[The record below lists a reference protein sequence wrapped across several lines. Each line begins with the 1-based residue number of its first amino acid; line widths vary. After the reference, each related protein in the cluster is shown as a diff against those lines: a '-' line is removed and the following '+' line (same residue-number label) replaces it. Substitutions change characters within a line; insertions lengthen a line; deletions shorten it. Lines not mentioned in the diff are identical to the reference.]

1 MFASKSERKVHYSI
15 RKFSIGVASVVVA
28 SLFLGG
34 VVHAEGVRS
43 KNNLTVTS
51 SGQDISKK
59 YADEVESHLQ
69 SILKDVNKNLKKV
82 QHTQNVDFNKK
93 LSRIKTKYLYGLKEK
108 SEAELTLKTKETK
121 EELTAAFEQFKKDT
135 LKSGKKV
142 AEAEKKAK
150 AQKEEDRRNYP
161 TNTYKTIE
169 LEIAEAEVGVAKAE
183 LELEFA
189 QAQVQIPQDTEK
201 INAAKSKVEAA
212 KSNVKKLEKIKSD
225 IEKTYLYKLDNSTKE
240 TPKSRVRRNSPQVGD
255 SRELKETIDKAKETL
270 STYMVTRLTKLD
282 PSVFW
287 FADLL
292 MDAKKVV
299 EEHKTKLEDASDK
312 KSVED
317 LRKEAEGKIESLIV
331 THQNRE
337 KENQPAPQP
346 GGQAGGSMVVPPVT
360 QTPPSTSQSPGQ
372 KATEAE
378 KKKLQDLIRQFQEA
392 LNKLDDETKT
402 VPDGAKLTGEA
413 GKAYNETRTYAK
425 EVVDKSKKLLS
436 QTAVTM
442 DELAMQLTKLN
453 DAMSKLKEAKAKLVP
468 EVKPQPENPEPK
480 PQPEGEKPSVPD
492 INQEKEKAKLAIA
505 TYMSKILD
513 DIKKHHLKKEK
524 HHQIVALIKDL
535 DKLKKQALS
544 EIDNVNT
551 KVEIEN
557 TVHKVFAD
565 MDTVVTKFQK
575 GLIQNTPQVPE
586 APKSPEV
593 PKVSDTPKA
602 PDTPQVPEAP
612 KSPEVP
618 KVPEAPKA
626 PDTPQVPEAPKS
638 PEVPKVPDTP
648 KAPDTPQVP
657 EAPKSPEVP
666 KVPDTPKA
674 PDTPQVPEAP
684 KAPDTPQIPEAP
696 APETP
701 KTGWKQENGMWY
713 FYNTDGSMATGWL
726 EYNGSWYYLN
736 ANGAMATGWLEYNGS
751 WYYLNTNGAME
762 TGWLEYNGSWYY
774 LNTNGAMETGW
785 LEYNGSW
792 YYLNAN
798 GSMATGWLKDGD
810 TWYYLEASGA
820 MKESQWFKVSD
831 KWYYVNGSGALAVNT
846 TVGGYR
852 VNANGKWVN

>member
-299 EEHKTKLEDASDK
+299 EEYKTKLEDASDK

-626 PDTPQVPEAPKS
+626 PDTPQ
-638 PEVPKVPDTP
+638 
-648 KAPDTPQVP
+648 
-657 EAPKSPEVP
+657 
-666 KVPDTPKA
+666 
-674 PDTPQVPEAP
+674 
-684 KAPDTPQIPEAP
+684 IPEAP
-696 APETP
+696 APETPAPAPEAP

-736 ANGAMATGWLEYNGS
+736 ANGAMA
-751 WYYLNTNGAME
+751 
-762 TGWLEYNGSWYY
+762 
-774 LNTNGAMETGW
+774 
-785 LEYNGSW
+785 
-792 YYLNAN
+792 
-798 GSMATGWLKDGD
+798 
-810 TWYYLEASGA
+810 
-820 MKESQWFKVSD
+820 
-831 KWYYVNGSGALAVNT
+831 
-846 TVGGYR
+846 
-852 VNANGKWVN
+852 

>member
-34 VVHAEGVRS
+34 VVHAEEVRRG
-43 KNNLTVTS
+43 NNLTVTS
-51 SGQDISKK
+51 SG
-59 YADEVESHLQ
+59 DEVESHYQ
-69 SILKDVNKNLKKV
+69 SILEKVRKSLEKDR
-82 QHTQNVDFNKK
+82 HTQNVDLIKK
-93 LSRIKTKYLYGLKEK
+93 LQDIKRTYLYSLKEK
-108 SEAELTLKTKETK
+108 PEAELTSKTKK
-121 EELTAAFEQFKKDT
+121 ELTAAFEQFKKDT

-225 IEKTYLYKLDNSTKE
+225 IEKTYLSKLDNSTKETPKPRVRRNSPEIKAKGRVKNYEEANIELSKYMTDLSKLDNSTKE

-299 EEHKTKLEDASDK
+299 EEYKTKLEDASDK

-684 KAPDTPQIPEAP
+684 KSPEVPKVPDTPKAPDTPQVPEAPKAPDTPQIPEAP

-736 ANGAMATGWLEYNGS
+736 ANGAMA
-751 WYYLNTNGAME
+751 
-762 TGWLEYNGSWYY
+762 
-774 LNTNGAMETGW
+774 
-785 LEYNGSW
+785 
-792 YYLNAN
+792 
-798 GSMATGWLKDGD
+798 
-810 TWYYLEASGA
+810 
-820 MKESQWFKVSD
+820 
-831 KWYYVNGSGALAVNT
+831 
-846 TVGGYR
+846 
-852 VNANGKWVN
+852 

>member
-299 EEHKTKLEDASDK
+299 EEYKTKLEDASDK

-638 PEVPKVPDTP
+638 PEVPKAPDTPQVPEAPKSPEVPKVPDTP

-701 KTGWKQENGMWY
+701 APAPEAPKTGWKQENGMWY

-736 ANGAMATGWLEYNGS
+736 ANGAMA
-751 WYYLNTNGAME
+751 
-762 TGWLEYNGSWYY
+762 
-774 LNTNGAMETGW
+774 
-785 LEYNGSW
+785 
-792 YYLNAN
+792 
-798 GSMATGWLKDGD
+798 
-810 TWYYLEASGA
+810 
-820 MKESQWFKVSD
+820 
-831 KWYYVNGSGALAVNT
+831 
-846 TVGGYR
+846 
-852 VNANGKWVN
+852 

>member
-15 RKFSIGVASVVVA
+15 RKFSVGVASVAVA
-28 SLFLGG
+28 SLVMGS
-34 VVHAEGVRS
+34 VVHATENERTTQVP
-43 KNNLTVTS
+43 TS
-51 SGQDISKK
+51 SNRGKPERRKAAEQF
-59 YADEVESHLQ
+59 DEY
-69 SILKDVNKNLKKV
+69 INKMIQLDKRK
-82 QHTQNVDFNKK
+82 HTQNLAFNIK
-93 LSRIKTKYLYGLKEK
+93 LSRIKTEYLNGLKEK
-108 SEAELTLKTKETK
+108 SEAELPSKISEA
-121 EELTAAFEQFKKDT
+121 ELPSKIKAELDAAFKQFKKDT
-135 LKSGKKV
+135 LPTEPEKKV
-142 AEAEKKAK
+142 AEAEKKVEEAEKKAK

-161 TNTYKTIE
+161 TNTYKTLE

-183 LELEFA
+183 LELA

-201 INAAKSKVEAA
+201 INAAKAKVEAA

-299 EEHKTKLEDASDK
+299 EEYKTKLEDASDK

-565 MDTVVTKFQK
+565 MDTVVTKFKK
-575 GLIQNTPQVPE
+575 GLTQ
-586 APKSPEV
+586 
-593 PKVSDTPKA
+593 DTPKEPDNKKPSA
-602 PDTPQVPEAP
+602 PKPDMQPSPQPEGKKPSVPAQPGTEDKKPSAPKPDMQPSPQPEGKKPSVPAQPGTEDKKPSAPKPDMQPSPQPEGKKPSVPEINQE
-612 KSPEVP
+612 KE
-618 KVPEAPKA
+618 KA
-626 PDTPQVPEAPKS
+626 KLAVATEKKLPS
-638 PEVPKVPDTP
+638 
-648 KAPDTPQVP
+648 
-657 EAPKSPEVP
+657 
-666 KVPDTPKA
+666 
-674 PDTPQVPEAP
+674 
-684 KAPDTPQIPEAP
+684 
-696 APETP
+696 
-701 KTGWKQENGMWY
+701 TGVASNLV
-713 FYNTDGSMATGWL
+713 L
-726 EYNGSWYYLN
+726 EIIGLLGLIGTSFI
-736 ANGAMATGWLEYNGS
+736 
-751 WYYLNTNGAME
+751 
-762 TGWLEYNGSWYY
+762 
-774 LNTNGAMETGW
+774 
-785 LEYNGSW
+785 
-792 YYLNAN
+792 
-798 GSMATGWLKDGD
+798 
-810 TWYYLEASGA
+810 A
-820 MKESQWFKVSD
+820 MKRRK
-831 KWYYVNGSGALAVNT
+831 
-846 TVGGYR
+846 
-852 VNANGKWVN
+852 

>member
-299 EEHKTKLEDASDK
+299 EEYKTKLEDASDK

-684 KAPDTPQIPEAP
+684 KSPEVPKVPDTPKAPDTPQVPEAPKAPDTPQIPEAP
-696 APETP
+696 APETPAPAPEAP

-736 ANGAMATGWLEYNGS
+736 ANGAMATGWLE
-751 WYYLNTNGAME
+751 
-762 TGWLEYNGSWYY
+762 
-774 LNTNGAMETGW
+774 
-785 LEYNGSW
+785 
-792 YYLNAN
+792 
-798 GSMATGWLKDGD
+798 
-810 TWYYLEASGA
+810 
-820 MKESQWFKVSD
+820 
-831 KWYYVNGSGALAVNT
+831 
-846 TVGGYR
+846 
-852 VNANGKWVN
+852 

>member
-240 TPKSRVRRNSPQVGD
+240 TPKPRVRRNSPQVGD

-299 EEHKTKLEDASDK
+299 EEYKTKLEDASDK

-593 PKVSDTPKA
+593 PKV
-602 PDTPQVPEAP
+602 
-612 KSPEVP
+612 
-618 KVPEAPKA
+618 
-626 PDTPQVPEAPKS
+626 
-638 PEVPKVPDTP
+638 
-648 KAPDTPQVP
+648 
-657 EAPKSPEVP
+657 
-666 KVPDTPKA
+666 PDTPKA

-696 APETP
+696 APEAP

-736 ANGAMATGWLEYNGS
+736 ANGAMA
-751 WYYLNTNGAME
+751 
-762 TGWLEYNGSWYY
+762 
-774 LNTNGAMETGW
+774 
-785 LEYNGSW
+785 
-792 YYLNAN
+792 
-798 GSMATGWLKDGD
+798 
-810 TWYYLEASGA
+810 
-820 MKESQWFKVSD
+820 
-831 KWYYVNGSGALAVNT
+831 
-846 TVGGYR
+846 
-852 VNANGKWVN
+852 

>member
-34 VVHAEGVRS
+34 VVHAEEVRRG
-43 KNNLTVTS
+43 NNLTVTS
-51 SGQDISKK
+51 SG
-59 YADEVESHLQ
+59 DEVESHYQ
-69 SILKDVNKNLKKV
+69 SILEKVRKSLEKDR
-82 QHTQNVDFNKK
+82 HTQNVDLIKK
-93 LSRIKTKYLYGLKEK
+93 LQDIKRTYLYNLKEK
-108 SEAELTLKTKETK
+108 PEAELTSKTKK
-121 EELTAAFEQFKKDT
+121 ELDAAFEKFKKEPELT
-135 LKSGKKV
+135 KKL

-150 AQKEEDRRNYP
+150 DQKEEDHRNYP

-183 LELEFA
+183 LELA

-201 INAAKSKVEAA
+201 INAAKAKVEAA

-240 TPKSRVRRNSPQVGD
+240 TPKPRVRRNSPQVGD

-299 EEHKTKLEDASDK
+299 EEYKTKLEDASDK

-575 GLIQNTPQVPE
+575 GLIQNTPQV
-586 APKSPEV
+586 
-593 PKVSDTPKA
+593 
-602 PDTPQVPEAP
+602 
-612 KSPEVP
+612 
-618 KVPEAPKA
+618 
-626 PDTPQVPEAPKS
+626 
-638 PEVPKVPDTP
+638 
-648 KAPDTPQVP
+648 
-657 EAPKSPEVP
+657 
-666 KVPDTPKA
+666 
-674 PDTPQVPEAP
+674 
-684 KAPDTPQIPEAP
+684 
-696 APETP
+696 
-701 KTGWKQENGMWY
+701 
-713 FYNTDGSMATGWL
+713 
-726 EYNGSWYYLN
+726 
-736 ANGAMATGWLEYNGS
+736 
-751 WYYLNTNGAME
+751 
-762 TGWLEYNGSWYY
+762 
-774 LNTNGAMETGW
+774 
-785 LEYNGSW
+785 
-792 YYLNAN
+792 
-798 GSMATGWLKDGD
+798 
-810 TWYYLEASGA
+810 
-820 MKESQWFKVSD
+820 
-831 KWYYVNGSGALAVNT
+831 
-846 TVGGYR
+846 
-852 VNANGKWVN
+852 

>member
-299 EEHKTKLEDASDK
+299 EEYKTKLEDASDK

-593 PKVSDTPKA
+593 PKV
-602 PDTPQVPEAP
+602 
-612 KSPEVP
+612 
-618 KVPEAPKA
+618 
-626 PDTPQVPEAPKS
+626 
-638 PEVPKVPDTP
+638 
-648 KAPDTPQVP
+648 
-657 EAPKSPEVP
+657 
-666 KVPDTPKA
+666 PDTPKA

-696 APETP
+696 APETPAPAPEAP

-774 LNTNGAMETGW
+774 LN
-785 LEYNGSW
+785 
-792 YYLNAN
+792 AN

-820 MKESQWFKVSD
+820 IKASQWFKVSD

>member
-34 VVHAEGVRS
+34 VVHAEEVRRG
-43 KNNLTVTS
+43 NNLTVTS
-51 SGQDISKK
+51 SG
-59 YADEVESHLQ
+59 DEVESHYQ
-69 SILKDVNKNLKKV
+69 SILEKVRKSLEKDR
-82 QHTQNVDFNKK
+82 HTQNVDLIKK
-93 LSRIKTKYLYGLKEK
+93 LQDIKRTYLYNLKEK
-108 SEAELTLKTKETK
+108 PEAELTSKTKK
-121 EELTAAFEQFKKDT
+121 ELDAAFEKFKKEPELT
-135 LKSGKKV
+135 KKL

-150 AQKEEDRRNYP
+150 DQKEEDHRNYP

-183 LELEFA
+183 LELA

-201 INAAKSKVEAA
+201 INAAKAKVEAA

-299 EEHKTKLEDASDK
+299 EEYKTKLEDASDK

-565 MDTVVTKFQK
+565 MDTVVNKLQK

-612 KSPEVP
+612 K
-618 KVPEAPKA
+618 
-626 PDTPQVPEAPKS
+626 
-638 PEVPKVPDTP
+638 
-648 KAPDTPQVP
+648 
-657 EAPKSPEVP
+657 
-666 KVPDTPKA
+666 
-674 PDTPQVPEAP
+674 
-684 KAPDTPQIPEAP
+684 APDTPQIPEAP
-696 APETP
+696 APETPAPAPEAP

>member
-34 VVHAEGVRS
+34 VVHAEEVRRG
-43 KNNLTVTS
+43 NNLTVTS
-51 SGQDISKK
+51 SG
-59 YADEVESHLQ
+59 DEVESHYQ
-69 SILKDVNKNLKKV
+69 SILEKVRKSLEKDR
-82 QHTQNVDFNKK
+82 HTQNVDLIKK
-93 LSRIKTKYLYGLKEK
+93 LQDIKRTYLYNLKEK
-108 SEAELTLKTKETK
+108 PEAELTSKTKK
-121 EELTAAFEQFKKDT
+121 ELDAAFEKFKKEPELT
-135 LKSGKKV
+135 KKL

-150 AQKEEDRRNYP
+150 DQKEEDHRNYP

-183 LELEFA
+183 LELA

-201 INAAKSKVEAA
+201 INAAKAKVEAA

-299 EEHKTKLEDASDK
+299 EEYKTKLEDASDK

-602 PDTPQVPEAP
+602 PDTPQVP
-612 KSPEVP
+612 
-618 KVPEAPKA
+618 
-626 PDTPQVPEAPKS
+626 
-638 PEVPKVPDTP
+638 
-648 KAPDTPQVP
+648 
-657 EAPKSPEVP
+657 
-666 KVPDTPKA
+666 DTPKA

-696 APETP
+696 APETPAPAPEAP

-736 ANGAMATGWLEYNGS
+736 ANGAMATGWLEYNGSWYYLNTNGAMETGWLEYNGSWYYLNTNGAMETGWLEYNGSWYYLNTNGAMETGWLEYNGS

>member
-34 VVHAEGVRS
+34 VVHAEEVRRG
-43 KNNLTVTS
+43 NNLTVTS
-51 SGQDISKK
+51 SG
-59 YADEVESHLQ
+59 DEVESHYQ
-69 SILKDVNKNLKKV
+69 SILEKVRKSLEKDR
-82 QHTQNVDFNKK
+82 HTQNVDLIKK
-93 LSRIKTKYLYGLKEK
+93 LQDIKRTYLYNLKEK
-108 SEAELTLKTKETK
+108 PEAELTSKTKK
-121 EELTAAFEQFKKDT
+121 ELDAAFEKFKKEPELT
-135 LKSGKKV
+135 KKL

-150 AQKEEDRRNYP
+150 DQKEEDHRNYP

-183 LELEFA
+183 LELV

-201 INAAKSKVEAA
+201 INAAKAKVEAA

-299 EEHKTKLEDASDK
+299 EEYKTKLEDASDK

-657 EAPKSPEVP
+657 EAPK
-666 KVPDTPKA
+666 
-674 PDTPQVPEAP
+674 
-684 KAPDTPQIPEAP
+684 APDTPQIPEAP
-696 APETP
+696 APETPAPAPEAP

-736 ANGAMATGWLEYNGS
+736 ANGAMA
-751 WYYLNTNGAME
+751 
-762 TGWLEYNGSWYY
+762 
-774 LNTNGAMETGW
+774 
-785 LEYNGSW
+785 
-792 YYLNAN
+792 
-798 GSMATGWLKDGD
+798 
-810 TWYYLEASGA
+810 
-820 MKESQWFKVSD
+820 
-831 KWYYVNGSGALAVNT
+831 
-846 TVGGYR
+846 
-852 VNANGKWVN
+852 

>member
-299 EEHKTKLEDASDK
+299 EEYKTKLEDASDK

-638 PEVPKVPDTP
+638 PEV
-648 KAPDTPQVP
+648 
-657 EAPKSPEVP
+657 
-666 KVPDTPKA
+666 
-674 PDTPQVPEAP
+674 
-684 KAPDTPQIPEAP
+684 
-696 APETP
+696 
-701 KTGWKQENGMWY
+701 
-713 FYNTDGSMATGWL
+713 
-726 EYNGSWYYLN
+726 
-736 ANGAMATGWLEYNGS
+736 
-751 WYYLNTNGAME
+751 
-762 TGWLEYNGSWYY
+762 
-774 LNTNGAMETGW
+774 
-785 LEYNGSW
+785 
-792 YYLNAN
+792 
-798 GSMATGWLKDGD
+798 
-810 TWYYLEASGA
+810 
-820 MKESQWFKVSD
+820 
-831 KWYYVNGSGALAVNT
+831 
-846 TVGGYR
+846 
-852 VNANGKWVN
+852 

>member
-15 RKFSIGVASVVVA
+15 RKFSVGVASVVVA

-43 KNNLTVTS
+43 GDTPKVTS

-299 EEHKTKLEDASDK
+299 EEYKTKLEDASDK

-648 KAPDTPQVP
+648 KAPDTP
-657 EAPKSPEVP
+657 
-666 KVPDTPKA
+666 
-674 PDTPQVPEAP
+674 
-684 KAPDTPQIPEAP
+684 
-696 APETP
+696 
-701 KTGWKQENGMWY
+701 
-713 FYNTDGSMATGWL
+713 
-726 EYNGSWYYLN
+726 
-736 ANGAMATGWLEYNGS
+736 
-751 WYYLNTNGAME
+751 
-762 TGWLEYNGSWYY
+762 
-774 LNTNGAMETGW
+774 
-785 LEYNGSW
+785 
-792 YYLNAN
+792 
-798 GSMATGWLKDGD
+798 
-810 TWYYLEASGA
+810 
-820 MKESQWFKVSD
+820 
-831 KWYYVNGSGALAVNT
+831 
-846 TVGGYR
+846 
-852 VNANGKWVN
+852 

>member
-299 EEHKTKLEDASDK
+299 EEYKTKLEDASDK

-684 KAPDTPQIPEAP
+684 KAPEVPKVPK
-696 APETP
+696 TP
-701 KTGWKQENGMWY
+701 KAKQR
-713 FYNTDGSMATGWL
+713 F
-726 EYNGSWYYLN
+726 
-736 ANGAMATGWLEYNGS
+736 
-751 WYYLNTNGAME
+751 
-762 TGWLEYNGSWYY
+762 
-774 LNTNGAMETGW
+774 
-785 LEYNGSW
+785 
-792 YYLNAN
+792 
-798 GSMATGWLKDGD
+798 
-810 TWYYLEASGA
+810 
-820 MKESQWFKVSD
+820 
-831 KWYYVNGSGALAVNT
+831 
-846 TVGGYR
+846 
-852 VNANGKWVN
+852 

>member
-34 VVHAEGVRS
+34 VVHAEEVRRG
-43 KNNLTVTS
+43 NNLTVTS
-51 SGQDISKK
+51 SG
-59 YADEVESHLQ
+59 DEVESHYQ
-69 SILKDVNKNLKKV
+69 SILEKVRKSLEKDR
-82 QHTQNVDFNKK
+82 HTQNVDLIKK
-93 LSRIKTKYLYGLKEK
+93 LQDIKRTYLYNLKEK
-108 SEAELTLKTKETK
+108 PEAELTSKTKK
-121 EELTAAFEQFKKDT
+121 ELDAAFEKFKKEPELT
-135 LKSGKKV
+135 KKL

-150 AQKEEDRRNYP
+150 DQKEEDHRNYP

-183 LELEFA
+183 LELA

-201 INAAKSKVEAA
+201 INAAKAKVEAA

-299 EEHKTKLEDASDK
+299 EEYKTKLEDASDK

-602 PDTPQVPEAP
+602 PDTPQVP
-612 KSPEVP
+612 
-618 KVPEAPKA
+618 
-626 PDTPQVPEAPKS
+626 
-638 PEVPKVPDTP
+638 
-648 KAPDTPQVP
+648 
-657 EAPKSPEVP
+657 
-666 KVPDTPKA
+666 DTPKA

-701 KTGWKQENGMWY
+701 APAPEAPKTGWKQENGMWY
-713 FYNTDGSMATGWL
+713 FYNTDGSMAIGWL

-785 LEYNGSW
+785 LE
-792 YYLNAN
+792 
-798 GSMATGWLKDGD
+798 
-810 TWYYLEASGA
+810 
-820 MKESQWFKVSD
+820 
-831 KWYYVNGSGALAVNT
+831 
-846 TVGGYR
+846 
-852 VNANGKWVN
+852 

>member
-240 TPKSRVRRNSPQVGD
+240 TPKPRVRRNSPEIKAKGRVKNYEEANIELSKYMTDLYKLDNSTKETPKSRVRRNSPQVGD

-299 EEHKTKLEDASDK
+299 EEYKTKLEDASDK

-337 KENQPAPQP
+337 KENQP

-684 KAPDTPQIPEAP
+684 KSPEVPKVPDTPKAPDTPQVPEAPKAPDTPQIPEAP

-736 ANGAMATGWLEYNGS
+736 ANGAMATGWLEYNG
-751 WYYLNTNGAME
+751 
-762 TGWLEYNGSWYY
+762 
-774 LNTNGAMETGW
+774 
-785 LEYNGSW
+785 
-792 YYLNAN
+792 
-798 GSMATGWLKDGD
+798 
-810 TWYYLEASGA
+810 
-820 MKESQWFKVSD
+820 
-831 KWYYVNGSGALAVNT
+831 
-846 TVGGYR
+846 
-852 VNANGKWVN
+852 

>member
-225 IEKTYLYKLDNSTKE
+225 IERTYLYKLDNSTKE

-299 EEHKTKLEDASDK
+299 EEYKTKLEDASDK

-684 KAPDTPQIPEAP
+684 KSPEVPKVPDTPKAPDTPQVPEAPKAPDTPQIPEAP
-696 APETP
+696 APETPAPAPEAP

-736 ANGAMATGWLEYNGS
+736 ANGAMA
-751 WYYLNTNGAME
+751 
-762 TGWLEYNGSWYY
+762 
-774 LNTNGAMETGW
+774 
-785 LEYNGSW
+785 
-792 YYLNAN
+792 
-798 GSMATGWLKDGD
+798 
-810 TWYYLEASGA
+810 
-820 MKESQWFKVSD
+820 
-831 KWYYVNGSGALAVNT
+831 
-846 TVGGYR
+846 
-852 VNANGKWVN
+852 

>member
-299 EEHKTKLEDASDK
+299 EEYKTKLEDASDK

-593 PKVSDTPKA
+593 PKV
-602 PDTPQVPEAP
+602 
-612 KSPEVP
+612 
-618 KVPEAPKA
+618 
-626 PDTPQVPEAPKS
+626 
-638 PEVPKVPDTP
+638 
-648 KAPDTPQVP
+648 
-657 EAPKSPEVP
+657 
-666 KVPDTPKA
+666 PDTPKA

-696 APETP
+696 APETPAPAPEAP

-736 ANGAMATGWLEYNGS
+736 ANGAMA
-751 WYYLNTNGAME
+751 
-762 TGWLEYNGSWYY
+762 
-774 LNTNGAMETGW
+774 
-785 LEYNGSW
+785 
-792 YYLNAN
+792 
-798 GSMATGWLKDGD
+798 
-810 TWYYLEASGA
+810 
-820 MKESQWFKVSD
+820 
-831 KWYYVNGSGALAVNT
+831 
-846 TVGGYR
+846 
-852 VNANGKWVN
+852 

>member
-299 EEHKTKLEDASDK
+299 EEYKTKLEDASDK

-638 PEVPKVPDTP
+638 PE
-648 KAPDTPQVP
+648 
-657 EAPKSPEVP
+657 
-666 KVPDTPKA
+666 
-674 PDTPQVPEAP
+674 
-684 KAPDTPQIPEAP
+684 
-696 APETP
+696 
-701 KTGWKQENGMWY
+701 
-713 FYNTDGSMATGWL
+713 
-726 EYNGSWYYLN
+726 
-736 ANGAMATGWLEYNGS
+736 
-751 WYYLNTNGAME
+751 
-762 TGWLEYNGSWYY
+762 
-774 LNTNGAMETGW
+774 
-785 LEYNGSW
+785 
-792 YYLNAN
+792 
-798 GSMATGWLKDGD
+798 
-810 TWYYLEASGA
+810 
-820 MKESQWFKVSD
+820 
-831 KWYYVNGSGALAVNT
+831 
-846 TVGGYR
+846 
-852 VNANGKWVN
+852 

>member
-299 EEHKTKLEDASDK
+299 EEYKTKLEDASDK

-586 APKSPEV
+586 APK
-593 PKVSDTPKA
+593 
-602 PDTPQVPEAP
+602 
-612 KSPEVP
+612 
-618 KVPEAPKA
+618 
-626 PDTPQVPEAPKS
+626 
-638 PEVPKVPDTP
+638 
-648 KAPDTPQVP
+648 
-657 EAPKSPEVP
+657 
-666 KVPDTPKA
+666 
-674 PDTPQVPEAP
+674 
-684 KAPDTPQIPEAP
+684 APDTPQIPEAP

-701 KTGWKQENGMWY
+701 APAPEAPKTGWKQENGMWY
-713 FYNTDGSMATGWL
+713 F
-726 EYNGSWYYLN
+726 
-736 ANGAMATGWLEYNGS
+736 
-751 WYYLNTNGAME
+751 
-762 TGWLEYNGSWYY
+762 
-774 LNTNGAMETGW
+774 
-785 LEYNGSW
+785 
-792 YYLNAN
+792 
-798 GSMATGWLKDGD
+798 
-810 TWYYLEASGA
+810 
-820 MKESQWFKVSD
+820 
-831 KWYYVNGSGALAVNT
+831 
-846 TVGGYR
+846 
-852 VNANGKWVN
+852 

>member
-225 IEKTYLYKLDNSTKE
+225 IEKTYLSKLDNSTKE
-240 TPKSRVRRNSPQVGD
+240 TPKPRVRRNSPQVGD

-299 EEHKTKLEDASDK
+299 EEYKTKLEDASDK

-684 KAPDTPQIPEAP
+684 KSPEVPKVPDTPKAPDTPQVPEAPKAPDTPQIPEAP

-736 ANGAMATGWLEYNGS
+736 ANGAMA
-751 WYYLNTNGAME
+751 
-762 TGWLEYNGSWYY
+762 
-774 LNTNGAMETGW
+774 
-785 LEYNGSW
+785 
-792 YYLNAN
+792 
-798 GSMATGWLKDGD
+798 
-810 TWYYLEASGA
+810 
-820 MKESQWFKVSD
+820 
-831 KWYYVNGSGALAVNT
+831 
-846 TVGGYR
+846 
-852 VNANGKWVN
+852 

>member
-299 EEHKTKLEDASDK
+299 EEYKTKLEDASDK

-701 KTGWKQENGMWY
+701 APAPEAPKTGWKQENGMWY

-762 TGWLEYNGSWYY
+762 TDWLEYNGSWYY
-774 LNTNGAMETGW
+774 LNTNGAM
-785 LEYNGSW
+785 
-792 YYLNAN
+792 
-798 GSMATGWLKDGD
+798 
-810 TWYYLEASGA
+810 
-820 MKESQWFKVSD
+820 
-831 KWYYVNGSGALAVNT
+831 
-846 TVGGYR
+846 
-852 VNANGKWVN
+852 

>member
-240 TPKSRVRRNSPQVGD
+240 TPKPRVRRNSPQVGD

-299 EEHKTKLEDASDK
+299 EEYKTKLEDASDK

-602 PDTPQVPEAP
+602 P
-612 KSPEVP
+612 
-618 KVPEAPKA
+618 
-626 PDTPQVPEAPKS
+626 
-638 PEVPKVPDTP
+638 
-648 KAPDTPQVP
+648 
-657 EAPKSPEVP
+657 
-666 KVPDTPKA
+666 
-674 PDTPQVPEAP
+674 
-684 KAPDTPQIPEAP
+684 
-696 APETP
+696 
-701 KTGWKQENGMWY
+701 
-713 FYNTDGSMATGWL
+713 
-726 EYNGSWYYLN
+726 
-736 ANGAMATGWLEYNGS
+736 
-751 WYYLNTNGAME
+751 
-762 TGWLEYNGSWYY
+762 
-774 LNTNGAMETGW
+774 
-785 LEYNGSW
+785 
-792 YYLNAN
+792 
-798 GSMATGWLKDGD
+798 
-810 TWYYLEASGA
+810 
-820 MKESQWFKVSD
+820 
-831 KWYYVNGSGALAVNT
+831 
-846 TVGGYR
+846 
-852 VNANGKWVN
+852 

>member
-34 VVHAEGVRS
+34 VVHAEEVRRG
-43 KNNLTVTS
+43 NNLTVTS
-51 SGQDISKK
+51 SG
-59 YADEVESHLQ
+59 DEVESHYQ
-69 SILKDVNKNLKKV
+69 SILEKVRKSLEKDR
-82 QHTQNVDFNKK
+82 HTQNVDLIKK
-93 LSRIKTKYLYGLKEK
+93 LQDIKRTYLYNLKEK
-108 SEAELTLKTKETK
+108 PEAELTSKTKK
-121 EELTAAFEQFKKDT
+121 ELDAAFEKFKKEPELT
-135 LKSGKKV
+135 KKL

-150 AQKEEDRRNYP
+150 DQKEEDHRNYP

-183 LELEFA
+183 LELA

-201 INAAKSKVEAA
+201 INAAKAKVEAA

-299 EEHKTKLEDASDK
+299 EEYKTKLEDASDK

-638 PEVPKVPDTP
+638 PEVPKV
-648 KAPDTPQVP
+648 
-657 EAPKSPEVP
+657 
-666 KVPDTPKA
+666 
-674 PDTPQVPEAP
+674 
-684 KAPDTPQIPEAP
+684 
-696 APETP
+696 
-701 KTGWKQENGMWY
+701 
-713 FYNTDGSMATGWL
+713 
-726 EYNGSWYYLN
+726 
-736 ANGAMATGWLEYNGS
+736 
-751 WYYLNTNGAME
+751 
-762 TGWLEYNGSWYY
+762 
-774 LNTNGAMETGW
+774 
-785 LEYNGSW
+785 
-792 YYLNAN
+792 
-798 GSMATGWLKDGD
+798 
-810 TWYYLEASGA
+810 
-820 MKESQWFKVSD
+820 
-831 KWYYVNGSGALAVNT
+831 
-846 TVGGYR
+846 
-852 VNANGKWVN
+852 